1 MATGA
6 AVDSTVAVFVMKAGR
21 GLTATRPSA
30 LRASPVHKA
39 FFQSAWQNA
48 TCSLLAMAMDAVLA
62 VPVNAVAI
70 RAGVAP
76 DVMKRCVVTV
86 SL

>member
-1 MATGA
+1 MATGDA
-6 AVDSTVAVFVMKAGR
+6 EDSTVAVFVMKAGM

-39 FFQSAWQNA
+39 YFQSAWQNA

-70 RAGVAP
+70 RAGVAQ
-76 DVMKRCVVTV
+76 DAVKRCVVTV
-86 SL
+86 RL